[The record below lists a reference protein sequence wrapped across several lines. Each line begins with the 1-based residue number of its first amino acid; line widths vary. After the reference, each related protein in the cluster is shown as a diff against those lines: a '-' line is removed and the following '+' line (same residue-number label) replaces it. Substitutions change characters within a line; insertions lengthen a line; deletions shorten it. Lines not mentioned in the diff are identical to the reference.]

1 MSAFGV
7 SPLAHHIITGSKLKL
22 IKKIF
27 LSAVDFVKRIVD
39 IFIED
44 KVSVY
49 AAQATLF
56 VIISVVPFISLLL
69 SIVGIVLPNHPPE
82 ELLST
87 NISSGILEIV
97 GHLIDDLKT
106 APSVSLLSISAIITL
121 WCASRGIT
129 AVRDGIGSVY
139 YSKPGRNYFSHRLI
153 SLAFTLAFVIF
164 ILALTMLVLFGDF
177 LIEKLGGG
185 LADLI
190 IRFRTPSLIVVLSI
204 FFTGLFAFVAQ
215 RSDKVKHN
223 IFFHLPGGIF
233 SAIGWVVFSYLYSLY
248 ITNFPSASYIY
259 GGLAALCLIMLW
271 LYFCMI
277 ILLAGSE
284 INKLWFA
291 GKERFLAKKESVNEI
306 QNNQ

>member
-1 MSAFGV
+1 MK
-7 SPLAHHIITGSKLKL
+7 I

-27 LSAVDFVKRIVD
+27 KSVFGFVKRIID
-39 IFIED
+39 IFVD
-44 KVSVY
+44 DRVSVY

-69 SIVGIVLPNHPPE
+69 SIVGIVLPNHPVD
-82 ELLST
+82 ELIGE
-87 NISSGILEIV
+87 NISTGMIEIV
-97 GHLIDDLKT
+97 GHLIEDLKT

-129 AVRDGIGSVY
+129 ALRDGIGSVY
-139 YSKPGRNYFSHRLI
+139 RSKPGRNYFSHRLI

-177 LIEKLGGG
+177 LIESLGGR
-185 LADLI
+185 LSEI
-190 IRFRTPSLIVVLSI
+190 IMKLRTPFLIVILSI
-204 FFTGLFAFVAQ
+204 FFTGLFSFVAQ
-215 RSDKVKHN
+215 RSDSVKTPP
-223 IFFHLPGGIF
+223 IYHLPGGIF
-233 SAIGWVVFSYLYSLY
+233 AAVGWVVFSYLYSLY

-277 ILLAGSE
+277 ILLSGSE

-291 GKERFLAKKESVNEI
+291 GKENFLKPKDKE
-306 QNNQ
+306 